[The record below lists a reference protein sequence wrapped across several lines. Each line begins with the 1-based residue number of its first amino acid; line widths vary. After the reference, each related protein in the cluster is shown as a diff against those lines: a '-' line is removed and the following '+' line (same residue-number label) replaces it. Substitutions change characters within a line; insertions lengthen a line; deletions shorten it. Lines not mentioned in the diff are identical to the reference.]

1 VTLNGLEIG
10 RVTQIVI
17 NESTGKLLVEL
28 QIKSNFP
35 ISKSSVAAIYE
46 PGFIAGKQI
55 SIEPNFK
62 DKSIAIEGDTLRGEI
77 RLGLTEKVAEKLVP
91 LQEKLDK
98 IMANADVLI
107 RYQ

>member
-1 VTLNGLEIG
+1 VEGLTSAGVTLNGLEIG

-28 QIKSNFP
+28 QIKSNFLFQSQVLP
-35 ISKSSVAAIYE
+35 IYE

-77 RLGLTEKVAEKLVP
+77 RLGLTEK
-91 LQEKLDK
+91 
-98 IMANADVLI
+98 
-107 RYQ
+107 

>member
-46 PGFIAGKQI
+46 PGFIAGK
-55 SIEPNFK
+55 F
-62 DKSIAIEGDTLRGEI
+62 
-77 RLGLTEKVAEKLVP
+77 
-91 LQEKLDK
+91 
-98 IMANADVLI
+98 
-107 RYQ
+107 Y

>member
-1 VTLNGLEIG
+1 VEGLTSSAGVTLNGLEIG

-28 QIKSNFP
+28 QIKSNFLFQ
-35 ISKSSVAAIYE
+35 SVAAIYE

-62 DKSIAIEGDTLRGEI
+62 DKSIAIEGDTER
-77 RLGLTEKVAEKLVP
+77 R
-91 LQEKLDK
+91 
-98 IMANADVLI
+98 N
-107 RYQ
+107 

>member
-1 VTLNGLEIG
+1 
-10 RVTQIVI
+10 VI
-17 NESTGKLLVEL
+17 NESTGKIVEL

-62 DKSIAIEGDTLRGEI
+62 DKSIAIEGDTLRGEDWDLLKGSGEISSSSRKI
-77 RLGLTEKVAEKLVP
+77 R
-91 LQEKLDK
+91 
-98 IMANADVLI
+98 
-107 RYQ
+107 

>member
-1 VTLNGLEIG
+1 
-10 RVTQIVI
+10 VI
-17 NESTGKLLVEL
+17 NESTGKLVEL

-62 DKSIAIEGDTLRGEI
+62 DKSIVIEGDTERR
-77 RLGLTEKVAEKLVP
+77 RLGLTE
-91 LQEKLDK
+91 
-98 IMANADVLI
+98 
-107 RYQ
+107 R

>member
-28 QIKSNFP
+28 QIKSNFLFQ
-35 ISKSSVAAIYE
+35 SQVLLHLRAWFYWV
-46 PGFIAGKQI
+46 QI

-62 DKSIAIEGDTLRGEI
+62 DKSIAIEEI
-77 RLGLTEKVAEKLVP
+77 R
-91 LQEKLDK
+91 
-98 IMANADVLI
+98 
-107 RYQ
+107 

>member
-35 ISKSSVAAIYE
+35 ISKSSVAA
-46 PGFIAGKQI
+46 FTSLVLLGKQI

-62 DKSIAIEGDTLRGEI
+62 DKSIAIEEI
-77 RLGLTEKVAEKLVP
+77 R
-91 LQEKLDK
+91 
-98 IMANADVLI
+98 
-107 RYQ
+107 

>member
-1 VTLNGLEIG
+1 LFRSCAFRAPLQKGKNISSYKTLYVEYETVEGLTSAGVTLNGLEIG

-62 DKSIAIEGDTLRGEI
+62 DNL
-77 RLGLTEKVAEKLVP
+77 L
-91 LQEKLDK
+91 
-98 IMANADVLI
+98 
-107 RYQ
+107 

>member
-1 VTLNGLEIG
+1 
-10 RVTQIVI
+10 VI

-46 PGFIAGKQI
+46 PGFIAGKI

-62 DKSIAIEGDTLRGEI
+62 DKSIAIEGD
-77 RLGLTEKVAEKLVP
+77 
-91 LQEKLDK
+91 
-98 IMANADVLI
+98 
-107 RYQ
+107 

>member
-1 VTLNGLEIG
+1 MLNTVEGLTSSAGVTLNGLEIG

-62 DKSIAIEGDTLRGEI
+62 DKSIAIGEI
-77 RLGLTEKVAEKLVP
+77 R
-91 LQEKLDK
+91 
-98 IMANADVLI
+98 
-107 RYQ
+107 

>member
-46 PGFIAGKQI
+46 PGFIAGKLSLI
-55 SIEPNFK
+55 LKINLLRCR
-62 DKSIAIEGDTLRGEI
+62 GTLRGEI
-77 RLGLTEKVAEKLVP
+77 RLGLT
-91 LQEKLDK
+91 DK
-98 IMANADVLI
+98 GSREISSSSRKI
-107 RYQ
+107 R

>member
-1 VTLNGLEIG
+1 
-10 RVTQIVI
+10 VI

-62 DKSIAIEGDTLRGEI
+62 INLCDRGDTLRGEI
-77 RLGLTEKVAEKLVP
+77 RLGLT
-91 LQEKLDK
+91 DK
-98 IMANADVLI
+98 
-107 RYQ
+107 